1 MGFSTAVLSSAG
13 FSMIGFS
20 TIVLA
25 AAVLAA
31 TGAFA
36 GGTATGVTD
45 AAAAAAA
52 AAVALADFRGAG
64 FLVETLGIKINWFD
78 DSTSAGRQSLHR
90 ENLPG
95 LDGLRQE
102 KFKLNL
108 LTDWIVS

>member
-1 MGFSTAVLSSAG
+1 MTGF
-13 FSMIGFS
+13 
-20 TIVLA
+20 A
-25 AAVLAA
+25 AS
-31 TGAFA
+31 GAFA
-36 GGTATGVTD
+36 AGGSATGE

-52 AAVALADFRGAG
+52 AAVALADFRGVG

-90 ENLPG
+90 ENLPA

>member
-1 MGFSTAVLSSAG
+1 MTGF
-13 FSMIGFS
+13 
-20 TIVLA
+20 
-25 AAVLAA
+25 AA

-36 GGTATGVTD
+36 AGGSAMGVAT
-45 AAAAAAA
+45 AAAAA
-52 AAVALADFRGAG
+52 AAVAAAAAMALADFRGAG

-78 DSTSAGRQSLHR
+78 DSTSAGWQSLHR
-90 ENLPG
+90 ENLPA